1 MEKYTI
7 FLNELGILEGDAF
20 LGVSSLS
27 SGTSAVDR
35 YELSSTEDYHPGL
48 RTILFLVKPLEM
60 MGVPIQLEGQT
71 IPLEE
76 RGLLEA
82 GDGLIAS
89 TIGTKGML
97 VVFDFLFWFAWINF
111 ILGFANLIPMI
122 PFDGGQIARDSIHS
136 VIQFFSKNMNPL
148 KVESIANRIS
158 GLSSIIILII
168 VLLPILM
175 ANLLN

>member
-1 MEKYTI
+1 
-7 FLNELGILEGDAF
+7 
-20 LGVSSLS
+20 
-27 SGTSAVDR
+27 
-35 YELSSTEDYHPGL
+35 
-48 RTILFLVKPLEM
+48 
-60 MGVPIQLEGQT
+60 
-71 IPLEE
+71 
-76 RGLLEA
+76 
-82 GDGLIAS
+82 
-89 TIGTKGML
+89 
-97 VVFDFLFWFAWINF
+97 
-111 ILGFANLIPMI
+111 MI